1 MRVKEA
7 FIDILC
13 TIGMRMKLIFK
24 DKSTVLVMIF
34 AIVLFSLLL
43 RTMTGSAETLSAL
56 PIGIIDE
63 DGSSAS
69 RDLIQALEDNETIR
83 IVKGEQKELQ
93 KLLLD
98 EMITSIFVIRENYET
113 KLKRGYVS
121 NLITMVYKEGN
132 KAASILSD
140 VVAGAMIYPISL
152 YKSFHYYEQLPA
164 EGQPVL
170 DLAEYQAF
178 LQEYEDSSES
188 FNFAFDISLRNPSG
202 TEVQLSNAVLYQQL
216 IIGIL
221 SLLMSFIAMFFMSH
235 SIREKEQ
242 GIEVRLRISQFTSLK
257 RDIGNVGTLLF
268 WEALLTLIFI
278 GQMRYH
284 LTFATPSLWVDA
296 YLLLLLQALVS
307 GLGLLLLTKVI
318 KRMMIYQMV
327 AAVAILISGGLSFF
341 QLLSGFYFG
350 LLNQLAKSIP
360 NSWFLKGFT
369 DIMINNNG
377 DSTSSV
383 EIHMLLVTAITL
395 FILIVIIDLFYDK
408 LRVIKIKRTGR

>member
-1 MRVKEA
+1 MKAKEG
-7 FIDILC
+7 FMDILN
-13 TIGMRMKLIFK
+13 IIRMRMKLIFR
-24 DKSTVLVMIF
+24 DRSTVVVIIF
-34 AIVLFSLLL
+34 SILLFSLLL
-43 RTMTGSAETLSAL
+43 RTMSGSAETLSAL
-56 PIGIIDE
+56 PIGVIDE
-63 DGSSAS
+63 DQSNAS
-69 RDLIQALEDNETIR
+69 KDLIRALEDNETIR
-83 IVKGEQKELQ
+83 IVKGNQKELQ

-132 KAASILSD
+132 RAASILSD

-152 YKSFHYYEQLPA
+152 YKSFHYYEQLPD

-170 DLAEYQAF
+170 DLVEYQAF

-188 FNFAFDISLRNPSG
+188 FDFAFDISLRNPSG
-202 TEVQLSNAVLYQQL
+202 AEVQLSNSVLYQQL

-242 GIEVRLRISQFTSLK
+242 GIEVRLRISQFGLIK
-257 RDIGNVGTLLF
+257 RDLGNVGTLVF

-278 GQMRYH
+278 GQMSYH
-284 LTFATPSLWVDA
+284 LTFTDPSLWLDA

-318 KRMMIYQMV
+318 KRMMMYQMV
-327 AAVAILISGGLSFF
+327 AAIIILISGGLSFF
-341 QLLSGFYFG
+341 QLLSGFYSG
-350 LLNQLAKSIP
+350 LLNQLARSIP

-377 DSTSSV
+377 RSTSRV
-383 EIHMLLVTAITL
+383 EIDMLLVTAV
-395 FILIVIIDLFYDK
+395 ILLLLILIIDLFYDK
-408 LRVIKIKRTGR
+408 LRVIKIKKTGW

>member
-1 MRVKEA
+1 MRGKEL
-7 FIDILC
+7 FMDIFH
-13 TIGMRMKLIFK
+13 IIRMRIKLIFW
-24 DKSTVLVMIF
+24 DRSTVIVMVF
-34 AIVLFSLLL
+34 SVLLFSLLL
-43 RTMTGSAETLSAL
+43 RVMTGSAETLSAL

-63 DGSSAS
+63 DQSSAS
-69 RDLIQALEDNETIR
+69 RDLIQVLEDNETIR
-83 IVKGEQKELQ
+83 VVRGDQKELQ

-164 EGQPVL
+164 DGQPAL
-170 DLAEYQAF
+170 DLTEYQAF

-188 FNFAFDISLRNPSG
+188 FNFAFDISLSNPSG
-202 TEVQLSNAVLYQQL
+202 TEVQLSNAVLYQQF

-221 SLLMSFIAMFFMSH
+221 SLLMSFIAMFFISH

-242 GIEVRLRISQFTSLK
+242 GIEVRLRISQFGLVK
-257 RDIGNVGTLLF
+257 RDIGNIGTLLF
-268 WEALLTLIFI
+268 WEALLTLVFI

-284 LTFATPSLWVDA
+284 LTFVSPSLWLDA

-318 KRMMIYQMV
+318 KKMMIYQIV
-327 AAVAILISGGLSFF
+327 AAIAILISGGLSFF
-341 QLLSGFYFG
+341 QLLSGFYSG
-350 LLNQLAKSIP
+350 ILNQIARSIP

-369 DIMINNNG
+369 AIMINNNG
-377 DSTSSV
+377 SSTSRV
-383 EIHMLLVTAITL
+383 EIYMLLTAAL
-395 FILIVIIDLFYDK
+395 FMLLIIMIIDVFFDK
-408 LRVIKIKRTGR
+408 IHVIKIKRTGW